1 MAIFSLCQAQNA
13 EPSGELLFEDTI
25 SFDPLNEWIT
35 IPSPDANIWQIGY
48 AQKSFLDY
56 SLSSNAVMITDTIN
70 SYPTLVDNY
79 FLLSIPST
87 DNFFTWPEGIL
98 SFYHK
103 FQTDSLLDGGF
114 IEISE
119 EKVLL
124 LLETVER
131 ASEIDKARAEAASTR
146 AKEKLESR
154 PQGINFE
161 RARFALLRSLNRL
174 SILKK

>member
-1 MAIFSLCQAQNA
+1 MNKFQLEIVTPTRVIVDSDVTYLRCPGKDGSFGIMANHANA
-13 EPSGELLFEDTI
+13 MIALGIGELKIENDEGQKFLST
-25 SFDPLNEWIT
+25 SG
-35 IPSPDANIWQIGY
+35 GY
-48 AQKSFLDY
+48 
-56 SLSSNAVMITDTIN
+56 
-70 SYPTLVDNY
+70 
-79 FLLSIPST
+79 
-87 DNFFTWPEGIL
+87 
-98 SFYHK
+98 
-103 FQTDSLLDGGF
+103 

-146 AKEKLESR
+146 AKEKLESQ